1 MLGRCLGCGGGFEYT
16 GREFVSRY
24 EIVRRYE
31 CAGCGTPT
39 FEVVRK
45 VDEDS

>member
-1 MLGRCLGCGGGFEYT
+1 MLSKCIQCGEGFEYR
-16 GREFVSRY
+16 GREYVSRY

-31 CAGCGTPT
+31 CPDCGVAT

-45 VDEDS
+45 VE